1 MQLPL
6 IENDEEGWRDGDAG
20 VPALRTEEVGGVGG
34 VGVTWCLPACLP

>member
-20 VPALRTEEVGGVGG
+20 VPALRTEEDGGWWGNLV
-34 VGVTWCLPACLP
+34 PACLLALMH

>member
-20 VPALRTEEVGGVGG
+20 VPALRTEEVGGW

>member
-20 VPALRTEEVGGVGG
+20 VPALRTEEVGVWGG
-34 VGVTWCLPACLP
+34 GRG